1 MKPAPFD
8 YLAAASAAE
17 ALDALAQLGDDARIL
32 AGGQSLAALLNMR
45 LVQPELV
52 IDITR
57 IGELAYIREDG
68 GHLEIGAATTQCELE
83 NHPGL
88 AEKAPLLYQAIPH
101 IGHFQ
106 TRNRGTVC
114 GSIAHADPS
123 SELPLCL
130 AALGGE
136 VVLQSKKRKRTLG
149 PGDFQLGMLTTARR
163 ADEMITA
170 VRFPLARPG
179 ERFAFAEMARRHG
192 DLAVVA
198 IAAVASGGKIRVGV
212 GGVADKP
219 TVAQWDGLNGDDLD
233 DALNQLAWDLG
244 AQDDIHGSAR
254 YRREVVRRLGRQ
266 VVEQVVEEVMA

>member
-8 YLAAASAAE
+8 YMCASSAAE
-17 ALDALAQLGDDARIL
+17 ALDALAQLGEDARIL

-45 LVQPELV
+45 LVQPDLV
-52 IDITR
+52 IDIAR
-57 IGELAYIREDG
+57 IKDLATIREVG
-68 GHLEIGAATTQCELE
+68 GYLEIGAATTQCELE

-88 AEKAPLLYQAIPH
+88 AEKAPLLHRTIPH

-123 SELPLCL
+123 SELPLAL
-130 AALGGE
+130 AVLGGE
-136 VVLQSKKRKRTLG
+136 VVLQSKTAKRTLA
-149 PGDFQLGMLTTARR
+149 PEDFQLGLLTTARR
-163 ADEMITA
+163 DDEMITA
-170 VRFPLARPG
+170 VRFPIAKPG
-179 ERFAFAEMARRHG
+179 ERFAFAEVARRHG

-198 IAAVASGGKIRVGV
+198 IAAVASGGKIRVGI

-219 TVAQWDGLNGDDLD
+219 IVAQWDGLDDRDLD

-266 VVEQVVEEVMA
+266 VVEQVMA

>member
-8 YLAAASAAE
+8 YLAPASVSE
-17 ALDALAQLGDDARIL
+17 ALDALAQHGEDARIM

-52 IDITR
+52 IDIAR
-57 IGELAYIREDG
+57 ITDLAYIREVG
-68 GHLEIGAATTQCELE
+68 GQLEIGATTTQSELE
-83 NHPGL
+83 SYPDL
-88 AEKAPLLYQAIPH
+88 AQKAPLLHQAIPH

-123 SELPLCL
+123 SELPLAL
-130 AALGGE
+130 ATLGGE
-136 VVLQSKKRKRTLG
+136 VVLQSNSTERTLG
-149 PGDFQLGMLTTARR
+149 PKEFQRGMLTTARR
-163 ADEMITA
+163 AGEMITA
-170 VRFPLARPG
+170 VRFPLARPA
-179 ERFAFAEMARRHG
+179 ERFAFAEVALRHG

-198 IAAVASGGKIRVGV
+198 IAVVASGSQIRIGI

-219 TVAQWDGLNGDDLD
+219 TVAQWDGLDHGDLD
-233 DALNQLAWDLG
+233 DALNQLAWQLG
-244 AQDDIHGSAR
+244 AQDDIHGTAH

-266 VVEQVVEEVMA
+266 VVDQVREEVMA

>member
-8 YLAAASAAE
+8 YLCASNTAE
-17 ALDALAQLGDDARIL
+17 ALDALAQHGEDARIL

-45 LVQPELV
+45 LVQPDLV
-52 IDITR
+52 IDIAR
-57 IGELAYIREDG
+57 ITELAYIREVG
-68 GHLEIGAATTQCELE
+68 GSLEIGATTTQCELE

-88 AEKAPLLYQAIPH
+88 AEKVPLLHQAIPH

-123 SELPLCL
+123 SELPLAL

-136 VVLQSKKRKRTLG
+136 VVLKSKVAQRTLSAW
-149 PGDFQLGMLTTARR
+149 DFQLGLLTTAKRG
-163 ADEMITA
+163 DEMITA
-170 VRFPLARPG
+170 VRFPMAKPG

-198 IAAVASGGKIRVGV
+198 IAAVASGGQIRIGV

-219 TVAQWDGLNGDDLD
+219 TVAHWDGLNDSNLD
-233 DALNQLAWDLG
+233 DVLNDMAWDLG
-244 AQDDIHGSAR
+244 AQDDIHGTAR

-266 VVEQVVEEVMA
+266 VVEQVMA

>member
-8 YLAAASAAE
+8 YLCASNTAE
-17 ALDALAQLGDDARIL
+17 VLDALATHGEDARIL

-45 LVQPELV
+45 LVQPDLV

-57 IGELAYIREDG
+57 LKELAYIREVG

-136 VVLQSKKRKRTLG
+136 VVLKSKTGQRTLG
-149 PGDFQLGMLTTARR
+149 PRDFQLGLLTTAKRG
-163 ADEMITA
+163 DEMITA
-170 VRFPLARPG
+170 VRFPLAKPG
-179 ERFAFAEMARRHG
+179 EHFAFAEMARRHG

-198 IAAVASGGKIRVGV
+198 IAAVASNGKIRIGV

-219 TVAQWDGLNGDDLD
+219 TGAPWDGLDGDGID

-244 AQDDIHGSAR
+244 AQDDIHGTAR

-266 VVEQVVEEVMA
+266 VVEQVMP

>member
-8 YLAAASAAE
+8 YLAAASVAE
-17 ALDALAQLGDDARIL
+17 VLDTLASHGEDARIL

-52 IDITR
+52 IDIAR
-57 IGELAYIREDG
+57 IGDLAYIREVG
-68 GHLEIGAATTQCELE
+68 GSIEIGAATTQCELE

-88 AEKAPLLYQAIPH
+88 AEKAPLLHQAIPH

-136 VVLQSKKRKRTLG
+136 VVLQSKKATRTLG
-149 PGDFQLGMLTTARR
+149 PKDFQLGMLTTAKRG
-163 ADEMITA
+163 DEMITA
-170 VRFPLARPG
+170 VRFPMAKPG

-198 IAAVASGGKIRVGV
+198 IAAVASGGQIHMGV

-219 TVAQWDGLNGDDLD
+219 TVARWDGLGNDGLD
-233 DALNQLAWDLG
+233 DALNQLAWDLD
-244 AQDDIHGSAR
+244 AQDDIHGTAR
-254 YRREVVRRLGRQ
+254 YRREVVRRMGRQ
-266 VVEQVVEEVMA
+266 VAEQVMA